1 MASIK
6 NKARHTYDGVFKF
19 LTHDL
24 WVGDFSEV
32 KKSTRRLVLYLKV
45 AIITFRNFS
54 SHRIGREAAALSYT
68 CLMAIVPLI
77 AMILW
82 ISNGFGLDII
92 LADLLYNSF
101 PTSHQLI
108 DAILNIANN
117 IINTTQK
124 GLFGWISFG
133 SFIWLVIYMLI
144 CIEGAF
150 NKIWNVQKYRAVWK
164 RALVIFGIILLS
176 PFILVLFL
184 YGIMYFTKNLGAAV
198 GSDLPIFGFLKS
210 NMYWVVFYVIIVLVF
225 MLMYKMI
232 PNAKVNWKPAW
243 YSALAAGLAFLVLQF
258 LYLKTQLL
266 VSKTNSIYGVF
277 AALPLA
283 MVWLSY
289 CWQIILFGSE
299 LAYAYQ
305 HVESYDDG
313 ETVFP
318 FLQKVKKKK
327 EKTEETK

>member
-1 MASIK
+1 MANIK
-6 NKARHTYDGVFKF
+6 TKALNTYERIFKF

-32 KKSTRRLVLYLKV
+32 KKSTQRLFLYLKI
-45 AIITFRNFS
+45 AIITMRNFS
-54 SHRIGREAAALSYT
+54 SHRIGREAAALSYS
-68 CLMAIVPLI
+68 CLMAIVPMV

-82 ISNGFGLDII
+82 ISNGFGLDIA

-108 DAILNIANN
+108 DAILRIANN

-133 SFIWLVIYMLI
+133 TFLWLVIWVLI

-150 NKIWNVQKYRAVWK
+150 NKIWNVRKYRAIWK
-164 RALVIFGIILLS
+164 RALVILGIIFLS
-176 PFILVLFL
+176 PFILLLFL
-184 YGIMYFTKNLGAAV
+184 YGGMYFTKNLGNLV
-198 GSDLPIFGFLKS
+198 GSDLPIFRFLKS
-210 NMYWVVFYVIIVLVF
+210 NLYWVVFYIIIVLVF
-225 MLMYKMI
+225 MLMYKLI
-232 PNAKVNWKPAW
+232 PNAEVKWKPAFD
-243 YSALAAGLAFLVLQF
+243 SALVSGLVFLILQF

-266 VSKTNSIYGVF
+266 VSKTNSIYGAF

-299 LAYAYQ
+299 LSYAYQ
-305 HVESYDDG
+305 HVDTYDKYS
-313 ETVFP
+313 TLLP
-318 FLQKVKKKK
+318 QINRKSKKK
-327 EKTEETK
+327 EKSNEH